1 MTIQFEG
8 AGERRKELVKAM
20 AEVLGQEAKYQG
32 APGFAYRVGEYLI
45 TKNGDVETDDF
56 IDPKTLGQL
65 LIGLRANGFNQI
77 GSDFAKPEEA
87 PAANELEASSSEA
100 GIDGVVLR
108 FPKDDIDATALE
120 NLKKLVEGK
129 AWLIKKALEADE
141 LPIEED
147 AETLRF
153 PWLKGAPPSELVKAT
168 TFLIAALIK
177 LAKKQKR
184 VTLTANE
191 TDNPRYAFRC
201 FLLRLGFIGKEYKD
215 VRKTLMD
222 GIPGNGSIRHIETP
236 EEVAATYPVEEAPE
250 PCEIRKIGD
259 YNPALDEREVS
270 ADEQTSPTDT
280 RNVGE

>member
-20 AEVLGQEAKYQG
+20 AEVLGQDAKYQG
-32 APGFAYRVGEYLI
+32 APGFAYQVGDYTVLRS
-45 TKNGDVETDDF
+45 GDVETDDF
-56 IDPKTLGQL
+56 IDPKALGQL
-65 LIGLRANGFNQI
+65 LVGLRAKGFFQI
-77 GSDFAKPEEA
+77 GGEFAKPEEA
-87 PAANELEASSSEA
+87 PAANELEASTSET

-108 FPKDDIDATALE
+108 FPKDDIDATTLE

-129 AWLIKKALEADE
+129 AWLIKQALEADE

-153 PWLKGAPPSELVKAT
+153 PWLKGTPPSELVKAT
-168 TFLIAALIK
+168 TCLIAALIK

-215 VRKTLMD
+215 VRKILMN
-222 GIPGNGSIRHIETP
+222 GIPGNGSQRHIETP
-236 EEVAATYPVEEAPE
+236 EEVAAMVPGEAPE
-250 PCEIRKIGD
+250 PYEILKIA
-259 YNPALDEREVS
+259 PETE
-270 ADEQTSPTDT
+270 T
-280 RNVGE
+280 RCRSW

>member
-1 MTIQFEG
+1 M
-8 AGERRKELVKAM
+8 
-20 AEVLGQEAKYQG
+20 
-32 APGFAYRVGEYLI
+32 
-45 TKNGDVETDDF
+45 
-56 IDPKTLGQL
+56 
-65 LIGLRANGFNQI
+65 
-77 GSDFAKPEEA
+77 
-87 PAANELEASSSEA
+87 
-100 GIDGVVLR
+100 LR
-108 FPKDDIDATALE
+108 FPKEGIDATALE

-129 AWLIKKALEADE
+129 AWLIKQALEADE

-153 PWLKGAPPSELVKAT
+153 PWLKGTPPSELVKAT
-168 TFLIAALIK
+168 TCLIAALIK

-236 EEVAATYPVEEAPE
+236 EEVAAMHPAAEAPE
-250 PCEIRKIGD
+250 PCEIRKIAE
-259 YNPALDEREVS
+259 YENALEENESSVPE
-270 ADEQTSPTDT
+270 AVNETI
-280 RNVGE
+280 E

>member
-20 AEVLGQEAKYQG
+20 AEVLGQEAKYLG
-32 APGFAYRVGEYLI
+32 APGFAFQVGDYMVLR
-45 TKNGDVETDDF
+45 NGDVETDDF
-56 IDPKTLGQL
+56 IDPKELGQL
-65 LIGLRANGFNQI
+65 LMGLRAKDFNQI
-77 GSDFAKPEEA
+77 GSKFAMPEEA
-87 PAANELEASSSEA
+87 PAPQEVEASTSET
-100 GIDGVVLR
+100 GIDGIVLR
-108 FPKDDIDATALE
+108 FPKEGIDARALE

-129 AWLIKKALEADE
+129 AWLIKQALEADE

-153 PWLKGAPPSELVKAT
+153 PWLKGTPPSELVKAT
-168 TFLIAALIK
+168 TCLIAALIK

-236 EEVAATYPVEEAPE
+236 EEVAAMYPATEAPE
-250 PCEIRKIGD
+250 PCEIRKITDYEGGSVEYEASAAGD
-259 YNPALDEREVS
+259 TNE
-270 ADEQTSPTDT
+270 T
-280 RNVGE
+280 GE